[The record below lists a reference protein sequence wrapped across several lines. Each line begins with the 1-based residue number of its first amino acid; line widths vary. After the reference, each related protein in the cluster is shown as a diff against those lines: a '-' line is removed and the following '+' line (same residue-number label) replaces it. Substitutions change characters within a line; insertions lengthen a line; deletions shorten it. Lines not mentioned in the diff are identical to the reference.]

1 MQDDLKNI
9 LSQQNGNLSQ
19 DQLLKY
25 LKNELSAAESH
36 ELEKQAADE
45 GFESDAL
52 EGLQEVAHSEKIELI
67 VDSLNRDLKKRT
79 AKKIHARERRQL
91 KPQWWLY
98 FSILILLIL
107 VVLVY
112 ILLHHNMNAK
122 I

>member
-9 LSQQNGNLSQ
+9 LSGAEGNISG

-25 LKNELSAAESH
+25 LKNELGPAESH

-52 EGLQEVAHSEKIELI
+52 EGLQQVTHSEKIELI
-67 VDSLNRDLKKRT
+67 VDGLNRELKKRT
-79 AKKIHARERRQL
+79 AKKIHARQKRQL

-107 VVLVY
+107 VVLIY
-112 ILLHHNMNAK
+112 ILLHHNIGAK
-122 I
+122 T